1 MRKNA
6 KIKCVLIVA
15 LVIIA
20 LSLYFIA
27 DTYSKYSSSANGDTQ
42 IDIAKW
48 AVKVGGTDIT
58 TKDSFTLT
66 LEPDKSEYVSA
77 GKIAPTVT
85 ASGSFDIDPTGAEV
99 AMQYSIN
106 IGEITY
112 AGTLPTGVTFD
123 IASVKAGETTLAKNG
138 NGTYGG
144 ILDLDQVEAGT
155 PVNITVTVRWNSTN
169 NASDTELGIDAKALT
184 VPVEV
189 SVEQYVGE

>member
-1 MRKNA
+1 
-6 KIKCVLIVA
+6 
-15 LVIIA
+15 
-20 LSLYFIA
+20 
-27 DTYSKYSSSANGDTQ
+27 
-42 IDIAKW
+42 
-48 AVKVGGTDIT
+48 
-58 TKDSFTLT
+58 
-66 LEPDKSEYVSA
+66 
-77 GKIAPTVT
+77 
-85 ASGSFDIDPTGAEV
+85 
-99 AMQYSIN
+99 MQYSIN

-123 IASVKAGETTLAKNG
+123 IASVKAGETTLVKSG
-138 NGTYGG
+138 SGTYGG